1 MQADRLNLPS
11 SGGKQ
16 PSTDFPGRVRD
27 VVTMRSGPPFILS
40 HDISRGTIHTA
51 QALLHFALMLVVM
64 YVALSPSRRCLCAHI
79 PVRTFQ
85 VGFILA
91 IVVGLGVGEALFGRF
106 SSHAAHH

>member
-1 MQADRLNLPS
+1 
-11 SGGKQ
+11 
-16 PSTDFPGRVRD
+16 
-27 VVTMRSGPPFILS
+27 MRSDPPFILS
-40 HDISRGTIHTA
+40 HDISRGIIHTA

-64 YVALSPSRRCLCAHI
+64 YVALSSSRRCLCAHI